1 MPDYTPF
8 EDMLW
13 ALKDTVIANVGARL
27 TAIKVAKAD
36 GILLPDFKK
45 YGMGYRD
52 PFGQTLYPYVMFMH
66 DDADI
71 EDSAIGAEYDR
82 FVAQVIYVLKHK
94 DRDNLTKMD
103 FRYAEAIRGVIN
115 ENDTLGGAVLR
126 AQATKINWYSAMDDM
141 SAGVVR
147 VEMIMEILV

>member
-13 ALKDTVIANVGARL
+13 ALKDTVIADVGARL
-27 TAIKVAKAD
+27 ALIKADKAD
-36 GILLPDFKK
+36 GIALPDFKG

-52 PFGQTLYPYVMFMH
+52 PFGQTLYPYVMFVH

-82 FVAQVIYVLKHK
+82 FVAHVIYVLKHK
-94 DRDNLTKMD
+94 DRDTLTKMD

-115 ENDTLGGAVLR
+115 ENDTLGGATER

-147 VEMIMEILV
+147 VEILKEILV